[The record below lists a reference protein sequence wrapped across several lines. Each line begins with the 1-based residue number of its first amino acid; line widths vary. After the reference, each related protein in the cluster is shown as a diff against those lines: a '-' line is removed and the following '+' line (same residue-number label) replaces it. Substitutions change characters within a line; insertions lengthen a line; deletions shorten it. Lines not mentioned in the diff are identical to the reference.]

1 LLGGPGALLGKYNR
15 MKILLIQPPVRDFYQ
30 TAIRTQPIG
39 LAYLAAALEQTGC
52 DVEILDCQV
61 TNQKKSIPVPEKFS
75 CMNEFY
81 PRGDLSPFR
90 LYSGYHHFGLSYEE
104 IKERIN
110 QSSADVIGISS
121 QFTPYCDEA
130 FTIASLVKSINTKI
144 PIILGGAHV
153 SVAPEE
159 VLKQPSVD
167 YIVTGE
173 GDETFPLLVGYIKQ
187 GRQPDDLDGV
197 GYRVNG
203 KAHINPK
210 RFFINDI
217 DALPFPARHLLDF
230 SRYTIQGRPY
240 TVLITSRGCPQ
251 GCTYCSVSGVMGTV
265 FRPRSAA
272 TVIEE
277 IKRCR
282 GKYGI
287 SLFDI
292 EDDNF
297 TLDQKRASQILN
309 FMLEEFGEN
318 TLQLFAMNGL
328 SIFSLNKELLE
339 KMKRAGFHHLDLSL
353 GSISRRAS
361 TQINRPYNPGKATAV
376 LRQASD
382 CRIPATTYIIY
393 GIPGHSLVDMVQ
405 SLHYLMGQE
414 TLIGPSIFYPTPGTT
429 VYTDLFGDCHA
440 PDFTALRSSLFPVE
454 TEQFSRIDLVTLL
467 RLSRWV
473 NFIKQALLPALNRK
487 QMAFSELQEISV
499 KTWLPLEIKESGQT
513 TFSLLQPAAL
523 TIEEAGKIMT
533 AIFLHRKSIWGL
545 KRLRLKQQHTY
556 TYQIFPHQIS
566 QKVLQLFWDHKDFL
580 SIHSGPN
587 KSFENR

>member
-1 LLGGPGALLGKYNR
+1 

-61 TNQKKSIPVPEKFS
+61 TNQKKSIPVPERFS
-75 CMNEFY
+75 GITEFF

-90 LYSGYHHFGLSYEE
+90 LYSGFHHFGLSYEK
-104 IKERIN
+104 IKERIK
-110 QSSADVIGISS
+110 QSVADVIGISS
-121 QFTPYCDEA
+121 QFTPYCEEA
-130 FTIASLVKSINTKI
+130 AAIASLAKTINVTTPVI
-144 PIILGGAHV
+144 MGGAHV
-153 SVAPEE
+153 SAAPAE
-159 VLKQPSVD
+159 VLRYPAVD
-167 YIVTGE
+167 YVITGE
-173 GDETFPLLVGYIKQ
+173 GEAALPLLVDYIKQ

-217 DALPFPARHLLDF
+217 DAVPFPARHLLDF

-251 GCTYCSVSGVMGTV
+251 GCTYCSVSQVMGKT
-265 FRPRSAA
+265 FRARSAA

-282 GKYGI
+282 EKYGI

-297 TLDQKRASQILN
+297 TLDQRRALQILN
-309 FMLEEFGEN
+309 LLIEEFGEDE
-318 TLQLFAMNGL
+318 LQLFAMNGL

-353 GSISRRAS
+353 GSISRHAS
-361 TQINRPYNPGKATAV
+361 TQINRPYDPEKAARV
-376 LRQASD
+376 LNQAAAY
-382 CRIPATTYIIY
+382 RLPTTTYIIY
-393 GIPGHSLVDMVQ
+393 GIPGHRLEDMVQ
-405 SLHYLMGQE
+405 SLLYLAQQQ
-414 TLIGPSIFYPTPGTT
+414 TLIGPSIFYPTPGTA

-440 PDFTALRSSLFPVE
+440 PDFSALRSSLFPVE

-467 RLSRWV
+467 RLSRWI
-473 NFIKQALLPALNRK
+473 NFIKQILLPELCRK
-487 QMAFSELQEISV
+487 QISLNELQEISV

-533 AIFLHRKSIWGL
+533 AIFLHRKSMWGL

-566 QKVLQLFWDHKDFL
+566 QKILQLFWDHKDVL
-580 SIHSGPN
+580 SIQSGPN